1 MLFALGRKVVNPRMA
16 HDQRDVVNM
25 TESPGFF
32 SNPSYYMT
40 MNNFATS
47 DIPRY
52 APPAP
57 PCAQQ
62 PDNFNGEKVPC

>member
-1 MLFALGRKVVNPRMA
+1 MLFALGRKVVESRMA

-25 TESPGFF
+25 TESAPVSFR
-32 SNPSYYMT
+32 NPSYYMT

-57 PCAQQ
+57 PRAHQ
-62 PDNFNGEKVPC
+62 PDTEW